1 MNLNCVQ
8 KKWIPS
14 IRRENT
20 DQEGERRPYNQG
32 YNKPEGSYERRP
44 YRSYG
49 ENNRPSYGDR
59 PSRPRSYDNNREGG
73 YGNNR
78 EGAMVIVVH
87 LMATIAMV
95 GMEIIARLMATT
107 VKVATTTAAARLME
121 ITARHMGN
129 GGGQYNRPS
138 RPNYDGPAKAYSASP
153 SGEGMSADGMKKRRP
168 RSR

>member
-1 MNLNCVQ
+1 MSTEERDESQ
-8 KKWIPS
+8 PRPKKVIPS

-59 PSRPRSYDNNREGG
+59 TIITVKAGMATTVR
-73 YGNNR
+73 
-78 EGAMVIVVH
+78 GAMVIVVH

-107 VKVATTTAAARLME
+107 VKVATTAAARLME
-121 ITARHMGN
+121 ITARHMGME
-129 GGGQYNRPS
+129 
-138 RPNYDGPAKAYSASP
+138 
-153 SGEGMSADGMKKRRP
+153 EGNTIVRLVLIMMDRQRLIPLVLPERECLRMV
-168 RSR
+168 

>member
-1 MNLNCVQ
+1 MSTEERDESQ
-8 KKWIPS
+8 PRPKKVIPS

-59 PSRPRSYDNNREGG
+59 PSRLTIITVKAGMATTVR
-73 YGNNR
+73 
-78 EGAMVIVVH
+78 GAMVIVVH
-87 LMATIAMV
+87 LMATIAKV

-107 VKVATTTAAARLME
+107 VKVATTAAARLME
-121 ITARHMGN
+121 ITARHMGME
-129 GGGQYNRPS
+129 
-138 RPNYDGPAKAYSASP
+138 
-153 SGEGMSADGMKKRRP
+153 EGNTIVRLVLIMMDRQRLIPLVLPERDCLRMV
-168 RSR
+168 